1 MTKSNNALQHM
12 ATKVTGN
19 RARLSTVSDEM
30 KTKVRFEM
38 KSKVRFE
45 MKRKVRFEMKRKI
58 RFGLAGLTGS
68 RRAWKRVMSA
78 GM

>member
-19 RARLSTVSDEM
+19 RARLSSVSDEM
-30 KTKVRFEM
+30 KRKVRFEM
-38 KSKVRFE
+38 KS
-45 MKRKVRFEMKRKI
+45 KVRFEMKRKI

>member
-1 MTKSNNALQHM
+1 MTKSNNAFEHM

-19 RARLSTVSDEM
+19 RARLSTVSD
-30 KTKVRFEM
+30 
-38 KSKVRFE
+38 E

>member
-1 MTKSNNALQHM
+1 MTKSNNALEHM

-19 RARLSTVSDEM
+19 RARLSSVSD
-30 KTKVRFEM
+30 EM

-45 MKRKVRFEMKRKI
+45 MKRKV